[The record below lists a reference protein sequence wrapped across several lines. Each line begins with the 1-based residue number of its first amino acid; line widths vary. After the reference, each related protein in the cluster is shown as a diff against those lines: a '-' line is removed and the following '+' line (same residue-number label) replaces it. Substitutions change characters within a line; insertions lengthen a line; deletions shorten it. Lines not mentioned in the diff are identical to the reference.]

1 MNSRL
6 RFFLHGY
13 ISDEETI
20 KEIIQDVFV
29 KLWQN
34 REKLYSED
42 SLKSYIYQIT
52 KNHVIDILRKNKL
65 ELVNFDETSE
75 NDIISNESIHER
87 IENEELEKIINDG
100 IINLSNKKKE
110 IFLLHRFEKLTY
122 PEISQKLNISVSSVE
137 KNISSAL
144 KDIKKLISQ
153 EK

>member
-65 ELVNFDETSE
+65 ELVNFD
-75 NDIISNESIHER
+75 IR
-87 IENEELEKIINDG
+87 K
-100 IINLSNKKKE
+100 
-110 IFLLHRFEKLTY
+110 
-122 PEISQKLNISVSSVE
+122 
-137 KNISSAL
+137 
-144 KDIKKLISQ
+144 
-153 EK
+153 